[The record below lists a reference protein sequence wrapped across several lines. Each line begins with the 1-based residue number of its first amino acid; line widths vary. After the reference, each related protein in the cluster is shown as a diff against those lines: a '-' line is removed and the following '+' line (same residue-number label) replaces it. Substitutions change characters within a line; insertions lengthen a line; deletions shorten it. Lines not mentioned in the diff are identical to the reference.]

1 MFLSDTTVL
10 YPVEFSLLALAVEFY
25 LCCRVWNRCTCCAG
39 WVEIVGRY
47 KKKKRL
53 LIYTKKKRKMF

>member
-47 KKKKRL
+47 KKK
-53 LIYTKKKRKMF
+53 IYDF